1 MSESAKGT
9 FRSLRNLNYRLWALG
24 VGAASG
30 FAAALVGVG
39 YLIKSGSLR
48 VKFDAGRLR
57 FTVPT
62 EKANTELTARS
73 PAASPAA
80 NGQ

>member
-1 MSESAKGT
+1 
-9 FRSLRNLNYRLWALG
+9 
-24 VGAASG
+24 
-30 FAAALVGVG
+30 LVGVG
-39 YLIKSGSLR
+39 YLIKSGSLS

-73 PAASPAA
+73 PPASPAA

>member
-9 FRSLRNLNYRLWALG
+9 FRSLRNLNYRLWAG
-24 VGAASG
+24 GGAASG